1 MDIDIKELIKAAAE
15 GLDLKDFK
23 GDMVGVKVVENEIGN
38 VETGGIGV
46 QINHYGDDRSTTL
59 TTSDKDIKTAIEEL
73 QNAKDDR
80 SEFLF
85 RNKKQWWAVYRV
97 LKEFCNYPADMKGF
111 ETKMKE
117 LGIADVDGRPALSY
131 ESLKGASK
139 DVPKIA
145 VCSPSAWNVFESISE
160 NYKQQC
166 VVADFLMIKLGIKS

>member
-1 MDIDIKELIKAAAE
+1 MDIDFKELIKAAAE

-23 GDMVGVKVVENEIGN
+23 GDVVGVKVVENEIGN
-38 VETGGIGV
+38 VEAGGIGV
-46 QINHYGDDRSTTL
+46 QTNHYEDNKSTHL
-59 TTSDKDIKTAIEEL
+59 TASDKDIKVAIEEL
-73 QNAKDDR
+73 LEAKDDK

-117 LGIADVDGRPALSY
+117 LCVADVNGRPAMSY

-139 DVPKIA
+139 DIPKIA
-145 VCSPSAWNVFESISE
+145 VCSPSAWSVFESISD

-166 VVADFLMIKLGIKS
+166 IVADFLMLKLGIKS